1 MKIPANAAGRL
12 AEFFK
17 TNRKDTSADILVN
30 SGTKEIK
37 KEGGNK
43 VEMVALYRASNSES
57 KFAMLKNAFLG
68 RTPADRSDVL
78 NLLKTAGMSPE
89 QANTALDKISLVGG
103 HYSAKSVRETINK
116 FQFEDTKGIVT
127 VHPLPESPNTIAS

>member
-1 MKIPANAAGRL
+1 
-12 AEFFK
+12 
-17 TNRKDTSADILVN
+17 
-30 SGTKEIK
+30 
-37 KEGGNK
+37 
-43 VEMVALYRASNSES
+43 
-57 KFAMLKNAFLG
+57 MLKNAFLG

-78 NLLKTAGMSPE
+78 NLLKTAGMNPQ